1 MIVADKIDFTKSNGL
16 VPAVVIDAYT
26 DQVLMLGFMNLES
39 LELTL
44 KTKRVTFF
52 SRTRNTIWT
61 KGETSGNYLDL
72 VEIKQDCDN
81 DSLLVYAKPCG
92 NTCHT
97 GDYSCFGVEKN
108 NARFMEYLF
117 GFIRQRKLQMPEGS
131 YTAKL
136 FKGGADRI
144 IQKVGEEAIE
154 TVIAAMKRDRNAIL
168 NEVSDLIYHLFV
180 MLAEQGIT
188 LDEIGRTLKSRHN
201 EE

>member
-1 MIVADKIDFTKSNGL
+1 
-16 VPAVVIDAYT
+16 
-26 DQVLMLGFMNLES
+26 
-39 LELTL
+39 
-44 KTKRVTFF
+44 
-52 SRTRNTIWT
+52 
-61 KGETSGNYLDL
+61 
-72 VEIKQDCDN
+72 
-81 DSLLVYAKPCG
+81 
-92 NTCHT
+92 
-97 GDYSCFGVEKN
+97 
-108 NARFMEYLF
+108 
-117 GFIRQRKLQMPEGS
+117 MPEGS

>member
-1 MIVADKIDFTKSNGL
+1 
-16 VPAVVIDAYT
+16 
-26 DQVLMLGFMNLES
+26 
-39 LELTL
+39 
-44 KTKRVTFF
+44 
-52 SRTRNTIWT
+52 
-61 KGETSGNYLDL
+61 
-72 VEIKQDCDN
+72 
-81 DSLLVYAKPCG
+81 
-92 NTCHT
+92 
-97 GDYSCFGVEKN
+97 
-108 NARFMEYLF
+108 MEYLF